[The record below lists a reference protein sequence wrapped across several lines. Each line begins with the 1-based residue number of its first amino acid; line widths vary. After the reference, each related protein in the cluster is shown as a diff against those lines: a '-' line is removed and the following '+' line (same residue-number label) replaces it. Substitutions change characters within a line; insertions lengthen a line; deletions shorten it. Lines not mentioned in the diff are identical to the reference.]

1 VKKQVSWYKKYRD
14 ILNSDIIHLRRAD
27 GRDYDA
33 ILHVNPRL
41 QEKGLLMVYNPLDKP
56 ITREIKVPLYYTG
69 ISNSATVSEKEGKKT
84 KYLLDENKNIVLRLS
99 IPANGYNWFL
109 IE

>member
-1 VKKQVSWYKKYRD
+1 
-14 ILNSDIIHLRRAD
+14 LNSDIIHLRRAD

-33 ILHVNPRL
+33 MLHVNPRL
-41 QEKGLLMVYNPLDKP
+41 KEKGLLMIYNPLDKP

-69 ISNSATVSEKEGKKT
+69 ISGSTTVSEKEGKKI